1 MSTSA
6 YINRV
11 KVRTAAKASKVQ
23 YDNHLVS
30 VVNVSNGVIPCIP
43 NLNQIVYTPKPHC
56 QCLDV
61 FNPIITLIDGG
72 FPGDDYPDLDG
83 GFPGS
88 SGRVIDCGTI

>member
-23 YDNHLVS
+23 YTNHRVS
-30 VVNVSNGVIPCIP
+30 VDNVSNGVIPCIP
-43 NLNQIVYTPKPHC
+43 DLNPIVYIPNPPC
-56 QCLDV
+56 GCLATIV
-61 FNPIITLIDGG
+61 ITLIDGG
-72 FPGDDYPDLDG
+72 FPGDNYPFLDG